1 MQSRFK
7 TKILHKQV
15 PVDNFNSCQCLKL
28 NIDRLIMNLTFFG
41 VIVLIGCS
49 IFLSACEKKQLHI
62 TSKSTYQIDSP
73 LQISEPFPI
82 TNKGESFQIS
92 NGDYIMNMG
101 GGNYLNLRS
110 GDYIMSVGGGDSMN
124 LRTGDYIMNMGG
136 GDSMNLRTGAY
147 IMDMGGGD
155 KMVIGGDD

>member
-1 MQSRFK
+1 
-7 TKILHKQV
+7 
-15 PVDNFNSCQCLKL
+15 
-28 NIDRLIMNLTFFG
+28 MNLIFTRS
-41 VIVLIGCS
+41 IILIACS
-49 IFLSACEKKQLHI
+49 IFLSACEKNQLH
-62 TSKSTYQIDSP
+62 STTKPTNQINST

-101 GGNYLNLRS
+101 NGNYLNLRS
-110 GDYIMSVGGGDSMN
+110 GDYIMSMGGGDSMN
-124 LRTGDYIMNMGG
+124 LRTGDYIMDMGG

-155 KMVIGGDD
+155 QMVIGGDD